1 MTTTSATSSTS
12 STASTTAT
20 SSTPTAAQ
28 SILNTLNAGS
38 GIDTASLADQLVT
51 AQFAN
56 QEDAITAQNTKL
68 TAQISAVS
76 MLKSDITSFSSS
88 LQTLIKGGTLQSQ
101 PTVST
106 SGIVNMT
113 GMVGAKLAGLSAQ
126 LEVKQLASAQSAAT
140 GLIADPTAS
149 VGGGTLTLTLGTATV
164 ANGQMT
170 SFTAG
175 SASPVD
181 ITIDPANSSLQD
193 IADAINGA
201 NAGVTATIVSDS
213 DGARLM
219 LKGASGAAQAFT
231 LTATEDPAN
240 PGLSSLDVGVGATG
254 TTIGAAAQDAQVAL
268 DGVTFKRSTN
278 SFSDLISGVQID
290 LLSAQPGSVVTI
302 GSSRPTA
309 ALSQSVSDFVDTYNQ
324 MIAEVNADTD
334 VQTGPLAQD
343 DAAKAMKRMLAQLT
357 LTPLI
362 AKTTDGAPTTLAEI
376 GVATNKDGTLT
387 LDQAQLTTALSRWP
401 DQVEAM
407 FADVT
412 GTITST
418 GATTVISG
426 KGLLG
431 ALGSVSAAAA
441 STTYGLAGSLTKYQA
456 SQSDLTDQTSSL
468 QQQEDDMR
476 TRLTQQFA
484 SMDAKVASYK
494 STQTF
499 LQAQI
504 DAWNGKNNN

>member
-1 MTTTSATSSTS
+1 MTTTSATG
-12 STASTTAT
+12 STTSTT
-20 SSTPTAAQ
+20 STTSTPSAAQ
-28 SILNTLNAGS
+28 SILTSLNAGS
-38 GIDTASLADQLVT
+38 GIDTASLADQLVA

-56 QEDAITAQNTKL
+56 QEDAITAKNTQL
-68 TAQISAVS
+68 TANISAVS
-76 MLKSDITSFSSS
+76 MLKADITSFSSS

-106 SGIVNMT
+106 SGVVNVT

-140 GLIADPTAS
+140 GLIADPTANM
-149 VGGGTLTLTLGTATV
+149 GGGTLTLTLGSATV
-164 ANGQMT
+164 SGGQMT
-170 SFTAG
+170 AFTAG
-175 SASPVD
+175 SATPID
-181 ITIDPANSSLQD
+181 ITIDPAHSSLQD
-193 IADAINGA
+193 IASAINNA
-201 NAGVTATIVSDS
+201 NAGVSATIVTDT

-219 LKGASGAAQAFT
+219 LKGATGAARAFT
-231 LTATEDPAN
+231 LSATEDPAN
-240 PGLSSLDVGVGATG
+240 PGLSALNVGVGATG

-268 DGVTFKRSTN
+268 DGVTFKRSSN
-278 SFSDLISGVQID
+278 SFSDLITGVQID
-290 LLSAQPGSVVTI
+290 LVSAQPGTVVTI
-302 GSSRPTA
+302 GSARPTA

-324 MIAEVNADTD
+324 MIGEVNADTD
-334 VQTGPLAQD
+334 PQSGPLAQD

-362 AKTTDGAPTTLAEI
+362 AQGPAGAPTTLAQI

-387 LDQAQLTTALSRWP
+387 LDQAALTTALTRWP

-441 STTYGLAGSLTKYQA
+441 STTYGLSASLTKYQKA
-456 SQSDLTDQTSSL
+456 QSDLSDQSDALKT
-468 QQQEDDMR
+468 QEDDAH
-476 TRLTQQFA
+476 TRYVQQFA

>member
-12 STASTTAT
+12 STTSTTAT

-106 SGIVNMT
+106 SGIVNVT

-175 SASPVD
+175 SAAPVD

-290 LLSAQPGSVVTI
+290 LLSAQPGSIVTI

-343 DAAKAMKRMLAQLT
+343 DAAKSMKRMLAQLT

-362 AKTTDGAPTTLAEI
+362 AKTSDGAPTTLAEI